1 MKYIL
6 TWLLL
11 TSASVTWA
19 ADSSTE
25 VECFTE
31 PYRHVDVPA
40 AEIGVIHSIVVN
52 EGDNVAKSQLV
63 AQLDDEVLR
72 NSLEIA
78 RTAKDASGS
87 LKAALSELKARQ
99 RQLANYQTLRDK
111 DNATERELQRAET
124 AVELA
129 VAKVQVVRDELE
141 VRRMEFERTKAQL
154 RKRQILSPLDGI
166 VIEINK
172 EAGEF
177 VSPNDPVVLSIVEL
191 SRLKAVFS
199 VPHEAVS
206 QLKVGDTA
214 IVRVGAKNV
223 RADAVIQ
230 FISPTADPQSGTVR
244 VKLSISN
251 GSRALPCGVIC
262 RWDLN
267 HQHRP
272 AKLSRATTGPI
283 SIGQTR

>member
-11 TSASVTWA
+11 TSASLSLA
-19 ADSSTE
+19 ADPSDE
-25 VECFTE
+25 LECFTE
-31 PYRHVDVPA
+31 PYRRVDVPA

-52 EGDNVAKSQLV
+52 EGDTVAKGQLV
-63 AQLDDEVLR
+63 AKLDDEVLR

-78 RTAKDASGS
+78 RTAKDATGS
-87 LKAALSELKARQ
+87 LQAALSELKSRQ
-99 RQLANYQTLRDK
+99 RQLANYQALREK
-111 DNATERELQRAET
+111 ENATERELQRAET
-124 AVELA
+124 AMDLA

-141 VRRMEFERTKAQL
+141 VRRMEFERTNAQL
-154 RKRQILSPLDGI
+154 KKRQILAPLGG
-166 VIEINK
+166 VVVEIEK

-199 VPHEAVS
+199 VPHESVS

-214 IVRVGAKNV
+214 IVRVGMNDV

-230 FISPTADPQSGTVR
+230 FVSPTADPQSGTVR

-251 GSRALPCGVIC
+251 GARALPCGVIC

-272 AKLSRATTGPI
+272 AKLSRATMTG
-283 SIGQTR
+283 RAR